1 MKRKMAKPPP
11 TERSFGN
18 PWLELDYLCRK
29 VRFWLYTRKRR
40 AGAARYADRLAAVV
54 HELREYE
61 LAIMR
66 EQGLAL
72 LCELN
77 DDLDKA
83 IAHREREIRLI
94 ERLNLDAESPRYD
107 ERTRAYILRG
117 LDAAVLQERRAIL
130 QALKKE
136 KALQG
141 RHLIQT
147 S

>member
-1 MKRKMAKPPP
+1 MPKSSLLALHEK
-11 TERSFGN
+11 
-18 PWLELDYLCRK
+18 CR
-29 VRFWLYTRKRR
+29 
-40 AGAARYADRLAAVV
+40 AAAARYADRLAAVL
-54 HELREYE
+54 HELREHE

-94 ERLNLDAESPRYD
+94 ERLHRDAESPRYD

-117 LDAAVLQERRAIL
+117 LDASVLQERRAIL
-130 QALKKE
+130 QALKKA
-136 KALQG
+136 KALGG
-141 RHLIQT
+141 RDLIRSSQ
-147 S
+147 